1 MVSGAMKIDFA
12 QPDLDRLEWD
22 ASFTM
27 GESQLLVRMYRKV
40 LNALWCSHSVR
51 DIRALEACWNAPHN
65 LRPAGRTPGSPD
77 GRLGDCNFIRLTED
91 RILEYELIASGDSLR
106 VNILRLVPTTGGS
119 C

>member
-1 MVSGAMKIDFA
+1 MSGAMKIDFA

-51 DIRALEACWNAPHN
+51 DIRALEACWNAPLNQRATASHP
-65 LRPAGRTPGSPD
+65 RSPN
-77 GRLGDCNFIRLTED
+77 GRLGDCNFIRLTDD
-91 RILEYELIASGDSLR
+91 RILEYELIASGDSLC
-106 VNILRLVPTTGGS
+106 VNILRLVPTTRGS